1 MFVCLVAPIIYII
14 LWVVNN
20 FMDTLKER
28 LIFLLDRRK
37 PYVFGA
43 AIGWGN
49 GVVDYVFRRG
59 KPPGS
64 DALAQLAQ
72 AERVNLTWL
81 LTGDGVPY
89 EVLPPPLP
97 NATAVGP
104 EWHYYLFAGPEGVQP
119 PLVRV
124 GPGLRVTVY
133 NGAPADL
140 GRAVEYLAWKDQP
153 IYIAPES
160 DSVAG
165 LRLGMVG
172 NRELLGL
179 LEGDFVAI
187 DPAMWRAVPRV
198 EDRPAAYL
206 EGPVA
211 DGCPRERDWLMLL
224 RELPEDRREVLL
236 TVARWLAG

>member
-1 MFVCLVAPIIYII
+1 MFVCLVVPIIYII
-14 LWVVNN
+14 LWSVNN
-20 FMDTLKER
+20 FMDTIKER
-28 LIFLLDRRK
+28 LIFLLDGRK

-81 LTGDGVPY
+81 LTGEGVPY
-89 EVLPPPLP
+89 QVLPP
-97 NATAVGP
+97 TVRTEYGP

-124 GPGLRVTVY
+124 GPKLHVAVY
-133 NGAPADL
+133 NGTPADL
-140 GRAVEYLAWKDQP
+140 GRVVDRLMWKEQP
-153 IYIAPES
+153 VYIAPES
-160 DSVAG
+160 PAVAG

-172 NRELLGL
+172 NRET
-179 LEGDFVAI
+179 LEMVTGEMAVI
-187 DPAMWRAVPRV
+187 DPALWRAVPRV

-206 EGPVA
+206 EGPVS

-236 TVARWLAG
+236 ALGRWLAG